1 MFMNRFGLVM
11 LIVLFAAI
19 PIASAQNVTLIFQP
33 QHSNVLSYCN
43 NTTVDVLL
51 DIPAGISMVSYGQF
65 GIDYN
70 PPCGDIIDRQLNT
83 DIMTGVE
90 PAWSTWNSTFLEDDC
105 WDGDTDWIVFKL
117 WLPKSGPTQVLI
129 GNFTIHCNSTD
140 YCVSDLNF
148 GHKSGCSQGGYIRI
162 WDYYDQQV
170 PHNVSNGTF
179 TCGTPAPPETFSKPL
194 YEGWNLI
201 SLPLDPEDNDVD
213 VVLSTVPYD
222 AVYRYDAT
230 SKQFESIGG
239 THAMNPGTGYFVHAT
254 EDCIWEYS
262 GTPYTSM
269 DVSLKQGLNMVG
281 WLNCTKDIDAL
292 SSISDYYYVARWDTT
307 TEKFEVYNPVAP
319 SAFNDFTTM
328 DRGTGYF
335 ISAKQDCTLSKSC

>member
-1 MFMNRFGLVM
+1 MNNNSSTRSEIAIAAVGMLMLLV
-11 LIVLFAAI
+11 VFASTVSAAEPSKYYLQPDNTSI
-19 PIASAQNVTLIFQP
+19 PEG
-33 QHSNVLSYCN
+33 YCN
-43 NTTVDVLL
+43 EREVAIWINATENLRD
-51 DIPAGISMVSYGQF
+51 GKISVAFDPLCGNITSSTRNASVFWMGTNEIRYDF
-65 GIDYN
+65 D
-70 PPCGDIIDRQLNT
+70 PPVV
-83 DIMTGVE
+83 IMTYTAVLGEV
-90 PAWSTWNSTFLEDDC
+90 
-105 WDGDTDWIVFKL
+105 
-117 WLPKSGPTQVLI
+117 GPGHYHI
-129 GNFTIHCNSTD
+129 GNFTVHCNSTT
-140 YCVSDLNF
+140 YCAMDLPF
-148 GHKSGCSQGGYIRI
+148 VA
-162 WDYYDQQV
+162 DV
-170 PHNVSNGTF
+170 FPHETYAENNTGMIPIVLDNGTY

-201 SLPLDPEDNDVD
+201 SLPLDPEDNSASA
-213 VVLSTVPYD
+213 VLSTVSYG
-222 AVYRYDAT
+222 AVYRYNAT
-230 SKQFESIGG
+230 SKQFESIDM
-239 THAMNPGTGYFVHAT
+239 MNPGTGYFVHAT